1 MSTITVRDVSKTF
14 EATDGR
20 QVVALQN
27 ASLEIADNEFVC
39 LIGKSGC
46 GKTTLLNMIAGFVTP
61 SAGAILVDDE
71 PVTGPGKGKGVVFQQ
86 FALFPWLT
94 AAGNIAFAARQRGLA
109 KKDAA
114 ALARELIAL
123 VHLTGFEG
131 KYPAELSGGMQQR
144 VSIARALAIDPRIL
158 LMDEPLGALDEMTR
172 QSMQDELLQIWASKK
187 KTVVFVTHSV
197 SEAIFLADRIVIMGA
212 RPGRIVREYHIDLE
226 RPRNRA
232 DPTAL
237 SLEAEIYAELR

>member
-1 MSTITVRDVSKTF
+1 MSTITVRNVSKIYP
-14 EATDGR
+14 AADGKE
-20 QVVALQN
+20 VVALQDT
-27 ASLEIADNEFVC
+27 ALDIADNEFVC

-46 GKTTLLNMIAGFVTP
+46 GKTTLLNMMAGFVTP
-61 SAGAILVDDE
+61 SSGEILVDDE

-94 AAGNIAFAARQRGLA
+94 AAGNIAFAARQRGLS
-109 KKDAA
+109 KSQAA
-114 ALARELIAL
+114 ELANDLIAL
-123 VHLTGFEG
+123 VHLKGFEQ
-131 KYPAELSGGMQQR
+131 KYPSEMSGGMQQR

-172 QSMQDELLQIWASKK
+172 HSMQEELLQIWSSKK

-212 RPGRIVREYHIDLE
+212 RPGRIVREYRIDLP
-226 RPRNRA
+226 RPRNRV
-232 DPTAL
+232 DTVAL
-237 SLEAEIYAELR
+237 GLETEIYAQLH